1 MGAGENT
8 FNSAYVSWGSFLQK
22 PPEILSAFLW
32 LAFSLSFA
40 CSNFSEG
47 ISKNYLTSP
56 REGKLYL
63 TVVLDVGL
71 RKISVLV

>member
-1 MGAGENT
+1 MGAGENA
-8 FNSAYVSWGSFLQK
+8 FNSACVSWGSFLQK
-22 PPEILSAFLW
+22 PPEILSVFLW

-40 CSNFSEG
+40 CSNFSER

-63 TVVLDVGL
+63 TAVLDVGL